1 MLGLKNDVHHEM
13 TFLDHL
19 EALRWHIVRSAIF
32 IVVIA
37 IVAFMNKEFIFDGI
51 IMAPKNSDF
60 LTYRVLCELS
70 TRYDLGMCM
79 DKVDFS
85 VVNLNISGQFT
96 THMWIAFMTGFV
108 VGFPYLVWELWRFIR
123 PALSVKEIKVSQGV
137 VFFTSLLFMLG
148 VSFGYYVITPLSIN
162 FLGNYKV
169 SAEIANSISMD
180 SYINTV
186 TVLSMSTGIIFELP
200 MVVYFL
206 SKLGI
211 LSPEF
216 MRKYRKHAMVFNLI
230 IAALIT
236 PSPDVTSQL
245 LVAIPLF
252 ILYEISIYVSKAV
265 VSKKRRME
273 KAS

>member
-1 MLGLKNDVHHEM
+1 
-13 TFLDHL
+13 
-19 EALRWHIVRSAIF
+19 
-32 IVVIA
+32 
-37 IVAFMNKEFIFDGI
+37 
-51 IMAPKNSDF
+51 
-60 LTYRVLCELS
+60 
-70 TRYDLGMCM
+70 
-79 DKVDFS
+79 
-85 VVNLNISGQFT
+85 
-96 THMWIAFMTGFV
+96 
-108 VGFPYLVWELWRFIR
+108 
-123 PALSVKEIKVSQGV
+123 
-137 VFFTSLLFMLG
+137 
-148 VSFGYYVITPLSIN
+148 VITPLSIN